1 LEPPAE
7 SSRAANQE
15 ENMDAPWQRYLQLGV
30 EQFLLYP
37 ELMNGDGP
45 IVETAKRIASDP
57 FFEVLEVGLI
67 NDPKAIEELKT
78 LTLETRLS
86 YGMCAQ
92 PGLLVTG
99 GNLASL
105 DEEIRRK
112 SVECV
117 KASIDRAYALGAK
130 LMAFMDGK
138 NSYPGKDKEE
148 QAKKQFI
155 RSALELCGYAKQK
168 ARDYLLFLSV
178 EVFDREV
185 EKRSLLGP
193 ASLVAEVASEIRRST
208 ENFGVT
214 VNLSHIPL
222 LGESPREALVPVG
235 DYVAHLHAGN
245 CYMSDKTHPA
255 YGDTHPP
262 FGYPGSKNGVAQLVE
277 FLRVAFEIGFFN
289 KRAPTGRP
297 VLTFDVKP
305 LPGGDANHVIAGIKR
320 SWGEA
325 WAQLS
330 V

>member
-1 LEPPAE
+1 
-7 SSRAANQE
+7 
-15 ENMDAPWQRYLQLGV
+15 MDTPWQRYVQLGV
-30 EQFLLYP
+30 EHFLLYP

-57 FFEVLEVGLI
+57 FFEILEVGLI
-67 NDPKAIEELKT
+67 NDPRAIEGLKT
-78 LTLETRLS
+78 LTLESRLA

-92 PGLLVTG
+92 PGLLVSG

-105 DEEIRRK
+105 DEGARKK
-112 SVECV
+112 SVDCV

-138 NSYPGKDKEE
+138 NSYPGRDKET
-148 QAKKQFI
+148 QAKSQFI
-155 RSALELCGYAKQK
+155 RSVLELCRYAKEK
-168 ARDYLLFLSV
+168 ARDYVLFLSV
-178 EVFDREV
+178 EVFDREI

-193 ASLVAEVASEIRRST
+193 APLVAEVASEIRRSA

-222 LGESPREALVPVG
+222 LGESPRDALVPVR
-235 DYVAHLHAGN
+235 DYLAHLHVGN
-245 CYMSDKTHPA
+245 CLISDKTHPA

-277 FLRVAFEIGFFN
+277 FLRVAFEIGFFG
-289 KRAPTGRP
+289 RSAPTGRP

-305 LPGGDANHVIAGIKR
+305 LPGGDPNHVIAGIKR
-320 SWGEA
+320 TWTEA